1 MELTHGNNYNR
12 IEVLAP
18 AGSLEICKAVINAG
32 ADAVYLGGDMFGARA
47 YAGNLNN
54 EEMLEALD
62 YAHRAGRR
70 IYLTVNT
77 LLKHKEIEGQLISY
91 IRPFYEHGLDAV
103 IVQDL
108 GVMRLIK
115 KHFPDMDIH
124 ASTQMTQTGSLG
136 AKLLWDMG
144 AERVVTS
151 REMTL
156 TEIAQLHKDCPDME
170 IESFVHG
177 AMCYCYSGQCLMSS
191 FRGGRSGNR
200 GRCAQ
205 PCRLSYKVYDNDSQI
220 NDKDN
225 SFALSPKD
233 MCALPILPDIIEAG
247 VYSLKIEGRMKNV
260 TYAAYVTSVYR
271 HYVDEYI
278 KYGRKGYKVTK
289 KDIDNLCDIYNRG
302 SFTTGFYNSKKG
314 KEMMSYERPNHRG
327 SEALK
332 VVSNDKG
339 RVTFKALKDINPQ
352 DVFEIDKEHSFESG
366 SFVKAGNT
374 LVVNLPR
381 KYNLYKD
388 RIINRMKNSFLE
400 RLVKEKYV
408 QTSFERDIDMYMEA
422 VKGSP
427 LSLTAV
433 TGQFSASISGSE
445 VTKALK
451 QPADYEDVKS
461 KLTMTGNTGYKVSGI
476 ELHMDNDVFLSV
488 GELKK
493 LRREVIALLDN
504 NILSSYCRTYKE
516 PDDSILNPCCMTHN
530 EQDNSIL
537 SSDCDTHN
545 EHNKNCAG
553 IEGRYN
559 NVPDNAGKM
568 LCTVYCHSFDI
579 VRSVLDIV
587 SSPDNKLDIAVGR
600 IYLDFGMYYSD
611 QQRFI
616 KACEEINKTGIKL
629 FIALPYILEQSR
641 VRQLSAM
648 LDDIE
653 HNTGTIIDGY
663 LVRNIEEIGLIGS
676 RNSKAKDIITD
687 TGLYVFNKYAGYE
700 LKDIADKAGVRLL
713 SHTLP
718 LELNNSELQD
728 TLTAGSEIIVYGK
741 IPAMVSKS
749 CVRKTYGIC
758 DKKCSTTLLKQGS
771 DVSYIVESVCSYCYT
786 VTWAGTFDLTEE
798 LKRNDLG
805 VRSLRFEFIDED
817 TFTIKKAL
825 SFEGVSPYK
834 GHFYRGVN

>member
-1 MELTHGNNYNR
+1 MKKPELLVPASSL
-12 IEVLAP
+12 EVL
-18 AGSLEICKAVINAG
+18 KTAVRYG
-32 ADAVYLGGDMFGARA
+32 ADAVYIGGEVFGLRA
-47 YAGNLNN
+47 KAKNFSL
-54 EEMLEALD
+54 EEMKEGVEF
-62 YAHRAGRR
+62 AHRYNVKVYVTAN
-70 IYLTVNT
+70 ILAHNSDIEPVKAYFND
-77 LLKHKEIEGQLISY
+77 LKKVKPDALIIADPAIFTIAKEML
-91 IRPFYEHGLDAV
+91 
-103 IVQDL
+103 
-108 GVMRLIK
+108 
-115 KHFPDMDIH
+115 PDMELHI
-124 ASTQMTQTGSLG
+124 STQANNTNYGTYNFWHSLG
-136 AKLLWDMG
+136 AK
-144 AERVVTS
+144 RVVS
-151 REMTL
+151 AREL
-156 TEIAQLHKDCPDME
+156 SISEIKDIRNHIPDDLE
-170 IESFVHG
+170 IETFVHG
-177 AMCYCYSGQCLMSS
+177 AMCISYSGRCLLSS
-191 FRGGRSGNR
+191 FMAGRDANKGA
-200 GRCAQ
+200 CTH
-205 PCRLSYKVYDNDSQI
+205 PCRWKYAVVEESRPGQYMPVEENERGTYIFNSKDLCMIDHIPELVDAGIDS
-220 NDKDN
+220 
-225 SFALSPKD
+225 F
-233 MCALPILPDIIEAG
+233 
-247 VYSLKIEGRMKNV
+247 KIEGRMKNV

-461 KLTMTGNTGYKVSGI
+461 KLIMTGNTGYKVSGI

-493 LRREVIALLDN
+493 LRREVIAQLDN

-516 PDDSILNPCCMTHN
+516 PDDSIINPCCMTYN

-537 SSDCDTHN
+537 SSDCDAHN
-545 EHNKNCAG
+545 EYHNNSTG
-553 IEGRYN
+553 IESQYN
-559 NVPDNAGKM
+559 DVSDNAGKM

-579 VRSVLDIV
+579 VSSVIDIV

-611 QQRFI
+611 RQRFI
-616 KACEEINKTGIKL
+616 KVCEKINKMGIKL

-653 HNTGTIIDGY
+653 HNAGTIIDGY

-676 RNSKAKDIITD
+676 RKSKVKDIITD

-805 VRSLRFEFIDED
+805 VKSLRFEFIDED

>member
-32 ADAVYLGGDMFGARA
+32 AVAVYLGGDMFGARA

-62 YAHRAGRR
+62 YAHRAGCR

-233 MCALPILPDIIEAG
+233 MCDLPILPDIIEAG

-339 RVTFKALKDINPQ
+339 RVTVTISTRQQYRKN
-352 DVFEIDKEHSFESG
+352 ES
-366 SFVKAGNT
+366 
-374 LVVNLPR
+374 
-381 KYNLYKD
+381 
-388 RIINRMKNSFLE
+388 I
-400 RLVKEKYV
+400 
-408 QTSFERDIDMYMEA
+408 
-422 VKGSP
+422 
-427 LSLTAV
+427 
-433 TGQFSASISGSE
+433 
-445 VTKALK
+445 
-451 QPADYEDVKS
+451 
-461 KLTMTGNTGYKVSGI
+461 
-476 ELHMDNDVFLSV
+476 
-488 GELKK
+488 
-493 LRREVIALLDN
+493 
-504 NILSSYCRTYKE
+504 
-516 PDDSILNPCCMTHN
+516 
-530 EQDNSIL
+530 
-537 SSDCDTHN
+537 
-545 EHNKNCAG
+545 
-553 IEGRYN
+553 
-559 NVPDNAGKM
+559 
-568 LCTVYCHSFDI
+568 
-579 VRSVLDIV
+579 
-587 SSPDNKLDIAVGR
+587 
-600 IYLDFGMYYSD
+600 
-611 QQRFI
+611 
-616 KACEEINKTGIKL
+616 
-629 FIALPYILEQSR
+629 
-641 VRQLSAM
+641 
-648 LDDIE
+648 
-653 HNTGTIIDGY
+653 
-663 LVRNIEEIGLIGS
+663 
-676 RNSKAKDIITD
+676 
-687 TGLYVFNKYAGYE
+687 
-700 LKDIADKAGVRLL
+700 
-713 SHTLP
+713 
-718 LELNNSELQD
+718 
-728 TLTAGSEIIVYGK
+728 
-741 IPAMVSKS
+741 
-749 CVRKTYGIC
+749 
-758 DKKCSTTLLKQGS
+758 
-771 DVSYIVESVCSYCYT
+771 
-786 VTWAGTFDLTEE
+786 
-798 LKRNDLG
+798 
-805 VRSLRFEFIDED
+805 
-817 TFTIKKAL
+817 
-825 SFEGVSPYK
+825 
-834 GHFYRGVN
+834 

>member
-1 MELTHGNNYNR
+1 MIYKERYKVELEDIGRENKIDNKRIVTIMED
-12 IEVLAP
+12 I
-18 AGSLEICKAVINAG
+18 AGSHSDKVG
-32 ADAVYLGGDMFGARA
+32 
-47 YAGNLNN
+47 
-54 EEMLEALD
+54 
-62 YAHRAGRR
+62 
-70 IYLTVNT
+70 
-77 LLKHKEIEGQLISY
+77 
-91 IRPFYEHGLDAV
+91 
-103 IVQDL
+103 L
-108 GVMRLIK
+108 GVSASAINKKAWVLLDWKIKILKRPAYNEYIDASTWSRKSDRLCAFRDFELYDQNGELCAIGTSRWLYMDLVRRRPIILDNKMNDIYGTETEKNVFDEEIK
-115 KHFPDMDIH
+115 K
-124 ASTQMTQTGSLG
+124 
-136 AKLLWDMG
+136 
-144 AERVVTS
+144 
-151 REMTL
+151 
-156 TEIAQLHKDCPDME
+156 
-170 IESFVHG
+170 IE
-177 AMCYCYSGQCLMSS
+177 
-191 FRGGRSGNR
+191 
-200 GRCAQ
+200 
-205 PCRLSYKVYDNDSQI
+205 
-220 NDKDN
+220 
-225 SFALSPKD
+225 
-233 MCALPILPDIIEAG
+233 LPDLDNLPDNI
-247 VYSLKIEGRMKNV
+247 MV
-260 TYAAYVTSVYR
+260 TEKPYLIQR
-271 HYVDEYI
+271 
-278 KYGRKGYKVTK
+278 R
-289 KDIDNLCDIYNRG
+289 DIDINGHLHNV
-302 SFTTGFYNSKKG
+302 
-314 KEMMSYERPNHRG
+314 SY
-327 SEALK
+327 L
-332 VVSNDKG
+332 
-339 RVTFKALKDINPQ
+339 
-352 DVFEIDKEHSFESG
+352 
-366 SFVKAGNT
+366 
-374 LVVNLPR
+374 
-381 KYNLYKD
+381 
-388 RIINRMKNSFLE
+388 
-400 RLVKEKYV
+400 V

-461 KLTMTGNTGYKVSGI
+461 KLIMTGNTGYKVSGI

-493 LRREVIALLDN
+493 LRREVIAQLDN

-516 PDDSILNPCCMTHN
+516 PDDSIINPCYMTYN

-537 SSDCDTHN
+537 SSDCDAHN
-545 EHNKNCAG
+545 EHNNNCTG
-553 IEGRYN
+553 IESQYN
-559 NVPDNAGKM
+559 DVSDNAGKM

-579 VRSVLDIV
+579 VSSVIDIV

-611 QQRFI
+611 WQRFI
-616 KACEEINKTGIKL
+616 KVCEKINKMGIKL

-641 VRQLSAM
+641 ARQLSAM

-653 HNTGTIIDGY
+653 HNTGIIIDGY

-676 RNSKAKDIITD
+676 RKSKVKDIITD

>member
-1 MELTHGNNYNR
+1 MELTHSNNYNR

-54 EEMLEALD
+54 EEMFEALD
-62 YAHRAGRR
+62 YAHRFGRR

-77 LLKHKEIEGQLISY
+77 LLKQKEIEGQLISY

-136 AKLLWDMG
+136 SKLLWDMG

-205 PCRLSYKVYDNDSQI
+205 PCRLSYKAYDNDRQI

-278 KYGRKGYKVTK
+278 RYGRKGYKVTK

-302 SFTTGFYNSKKG
+302 SFTTGFYNSQKG
-314 KEMMSYERPNHRG
+314 KAMMSYERPNHWG

-332 VVSNDKG
+332 VVGNDKG
-339 RVTFKALKDINPQ
+339 KVTFKALKDINPQ

-366 SFVKAGNT
+366 SYVKAGNT

-388 RIINRMKNSFLE
+388 RIISRMKNSSLE

-408 QTSFERDIDMYMEA
+408 QTSLERDIDMYMEA

-433 TGQFSASISGSE
+433 TGEFSAGVSGSE

-493 LRREVIALLDN
+493 LRREVIAQLDN
-504 NILSSYCRTYKE
+504 NILSSYCRTYHE
-516 PDDSILNPCCMTHN
+516 PDDSILNSYCMT
-530 EQDNSIL
+530 
-537 SSDCDTHN
+537 
-545 EHNKNCAG
+545 
-553 IEGRYN
+553 YN
-559 NVPDNAGKM
+559 GDKM
-568 LCTVYCHSFDI
+568 LCTVYCHSFD
-579 VRSVLDIV
+579 VVSSVLGIV
-587 SSPDNKLDIAVGR
+587 SSSDNKLDIAVGR

-653 HNTGTIIDGY
+653 HNAGIIIDGY

-676 RNSKAKDIITD
+676 GNSKVKDIVTD

-728 TLTAGSEIIVYGK
+728 TLTAGSEIIAYGK
-741 IPAMVSKS
+741 VPAMVSKS

-758 DKKCSTTLLKQGS
+758 DKKCGTTLLKQGS
-771 DVSYIVESVCSYCYT
+771 DVSYLVESVCSYCYT

-798 LKRNDLG
+798 LKSNNLG
-805 VRSLRFEFIDED
+805 VRSLRFEFMDED
-817 TFTIKKAL
+817 ASTIKKAL